1 MKKYYAYLIPGTA
14 THGITNNWEDC
25 EKIVKYRNA
34 KYKGFNTAQE
44 ARNWLTI
51 GAPYIVSAK
60 SPRTKPKLEPGIY
73 FDAGTGRGKGVEVS
87 VTDENG
93 VNLLHKAIPKTKL
106 NEFGKQL
113 LKKEFTNN
121 YGELLGCKYALQIAT
136 KQKVKHIFGDSKLV
150 LRFWSK
156 GILKRKALPP
166 ATVKLADTV
175 TKLRKKFETSGG
187 TLAHISGDH
196 NPADL
201 GFH

>member
-14 THGITNNWEDC
+14 THGIANNWEDC
-25 EKIVKYRNA
+25 EKIVKYRHA

-44 ARNWLTI
+44 ALNWLTL
-51 GAPYIVSAK
+51 GAPYMVSVK
-60 SPRTKPKLEPGIY
+60 SPRPKPKLEQGIY

-87 VTDENG
+87 VTDKNG
-93 VNLLHKAIPKTKL
+93 VNLLHKAIAKSKL

-121 YGELLGCKYALQIAT
+121 YGELLGCKYALQIALT
-136 KQKVKHIFGDSKLV
+136 QKVKKIFGDSKLV
-150 LRFWSK
+150 LHFWSK
-156 GILKRKALPP
+156 GILKRKELPP
-166 ATVKLADTV
+166 ATIKLADAV
-175 TKLRKKFETSGG
+175 TKSRKKFEISGG
-187 TLAHISGDH
+187 TLTYISGDH